1 MIRTRNGVEDT
12 RTKRTTSS
20 AACMDPERIRKA
32 KDILSWT
39 LMLKLDPA
47 GKPYRRLDVVLALA
61 STALFKDNFDC
72 LECLWPPSR
81 NAEWYVTLSNE
92 ESNLK
97 LINEEIKV
105 NGKYGHFLPAG
116 SSEYRARI
124 HWLPRWIDNGTP
136 WRALQAYK
144 GVETPITSSWAE
156 EITDKELGQWVTS
169 SEAERRRRRQEKRD
183 PGKGLLLPLPIYAE
197 TVSHRSQ
204 EFKKTTTGRR
214 RHLRAK
220 SNNTREIT
228 KRRKPASNACKDYL
242 DGAIICG
249 SAVVFTVRTSDRNQY
264 SSPETPVEVFVM
276 IEDDVTLPG
285 SISLYSTRR

>member
-1 MIRTRNGVEDT
+1 MCLQLQNSTHLYESAVFLLITNEFVEFYCNIYTPMYFLFYYLNKQIKKKMIRTRNGVEDT

-92 ESNLK
+92 ESKLK

-124 HWLPRWIDNGTP
+124 HWLPRWIDNGTL

-144 GVETPITSSWAE
+144 GVEVKQITSDKST
-156 EITDKELGQWVTS
+156 ININPNINFRHSFIGPRSVIIPTDKIDNIPRIIKIKDPIL
-169 SEAERRRRRQEKRD
+169 AKNERRSSQFHTDPRYAFAANRQD
-183 PGKGLLLPLPIYAE
+183 
-197 TVSHRSQ
+197 S
-204 EFKKTTTGRR
+204 
-214 RHLRAK
+214 
-220 SNNTREIT
+220 
-228 KRRKPASNACKDYL
+228 
-242 DGAIICG
+242 
-249 SAVVFTVRTSDRNQY
+249 
-264 SSPETPVEVFVM
+264 
-276 IEDDVTLPG
+276 
-285 SISLYSTRR
+285 